1 MKCNWCN
8 GTGIRSDDICEHC
21 LNGELTD
28 PPFGPTLS
36 FRDIPNSELDI
47 FTNKDFDK
55 IIDYTKRDIY
65 QQIEYVS
72 YYLLKYQILDSE
84 EINKFK
90 EYWDSP
96 YRNENLGQFLNRVAW
111 LVKQKAFP
119 HLDT

>member
-1 MKCNWCN
+1 MVVQLLE
-8 GTGIRSDDICEHC
+8 TFYI
-21 LNGELTD
+21 LY
-28 PPFGPTLS
+28 
-36 FRDIPNSELDI
+36 SELDI
-47 FTNKDFDK
+47 FTDKDFDK

-111 LVKQKAFP
+111 LVKQKAFS
-119 HLDT
+119 HLDS